1 MICFVSA
8 ITPAF
13 FALLAL
19 SNFSLA
25 APVAEASA
33 EPAPAVNNADTVATE
48 HVHKRCGGCGGWG
61 GCGGCGGWGNGWWGG
76 RGGFG
81 IPFASSFTNALNT
94 NTNAANFNDNTV
106 YLNSKNANKCCNNL
120 NTFTNANVVV

>member
-8 ITPAF
+8 IAPAF
-13 FALLAL
+13 LALLAL

-33 EPAPAVNNADTVATE
+33 EPAPAANVADTVAPGR
-48 HVHKRCGGCGGWG
+48 VHKRCGGCGGWS

-76 RGGFG
+76 SG
-81 IPFASSFTNALNT
+81 IPFASSFTNAPNT

-106 YLNSKNANKCCNNL
+106 YLNNKNANKCCNHVNA
-120 NTFTNANVVV
+120 FTNANNVLF